1 MKSTLPPLGDLEHE
15 LLTILWAN
23 GELTA
28 LEIGGKVARKLKD
41 ATIRT
46 VLRRLEEKGYV
57 SHTVA
62 SGTFIYRAS
71 ESPEAAAA
79 SAVKG
84 IVDRFCGGS
93 IERVLAGVVDAALVE
108 PRQLAAIAGK
118 LKQKKR

>member
-1 MKSTLPPLGDLEHE
+1 MKRTLPPLGDLEHE

-23 GELTA
+23 GQMTA
-28 LEIGGKVARKLKD
+28 LEVGRKVARRLKD

-57 SHTVA
+57 THTVQG
-62 SGTFIYRAS
+62 GTFIYSAA
-71 ESPEAAAA
+71 ESPESAAA

-93 IERVLAGVVDAALVE
+93 IERVLAGLVDASLVD

-118 LKQKKR
+118 LKRKSR

>member
-1 MKSTLPPLGDLEHE
+1 MKRTLAPLGDLEHE
-15 LLTILWAN
+15 LLTILWTHA
-23 GELTA
+23 EMTA

-57 SHTVA
+57 THTVE
-62 SGTFIYRAS
+62 SGTFIYRAA
-71 ESPEAAAA
+71 ESPESAAA

-93 IERVLAGVVDAALVE
+93 IERVLAGLVDAALVD

-118 LKQKKR
+118 LKRKSR

>member
-1 MKSTLPPLGDLEHE
+1 MKAPLPPLGDLEHE
-15 LLTILWAN
+15 LLTILWAHS
-23 GELTA
+23 ELTA

-57 SHTVA
+57 THSVE
-62 SGTFIYRAS
+62 SGTFIYRAA
-71 ESPEAAAA
+71 ESPESTAAN
-79 SAVKG
+79 AVKG

-93 IERVLAGVVDAALVE
+93 IERVLAGLVDAALVD
-108 PRQLAAIAGK
+108 PGQLAAIAGK